1 MSLLEDQSYKEQ
13 IKKSYVLTLHD
24 LLSGV
29 SYSDLL
35 EDIKEFE
42 NKEMYEVCEGIKL
55 ALERAKNKTYNEIKL
70 ELLSYEKKM
79 EHRYSTN

>member
-42 NKEMYEVCEGIKL
+42 RKEMYEVCEGIKL